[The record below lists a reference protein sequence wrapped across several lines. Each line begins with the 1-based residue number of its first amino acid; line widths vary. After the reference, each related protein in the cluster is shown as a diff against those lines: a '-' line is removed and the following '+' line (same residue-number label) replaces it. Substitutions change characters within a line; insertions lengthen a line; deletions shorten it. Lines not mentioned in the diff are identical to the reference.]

1 VGIDIPN
8 ATVMVIEHAERF
20 GLTQLHQLRGRVG
33 RGTDKSYCILVR
45 RNITETAQSRLEI
58 MEETNNGFIIA
69 DEDLKLRGPGEFFGI
84 KQSGFFQFKIAN
96 MITDGPIIRD
106 ARKAAF
112 KLIESDPDLQESQH
126 RLLREIFLQEYAD
139 QLEMIALS

>member
-1 VGIDIPN
+1 
-8 ATVMVIEHAERF
+8 M
-20 GLTQLHQLRGRVG
+20 
-33 RGTDKSYCILVR
+33 R

-58 MEETNNGFIIA
+58 MEETNNGFLIA

-112 KLIESDPDLQESQH
+112 KLIENDPDLQKSKH
-126 RLLREIFLQEYAD
+126 GLLREIFLLEYAD
-139 QLEMIALS
+139 QLKMIALS

>member
-1 VGIDIPN
+1 
-8 ATVMVIEHAERF
+8 MRF

-45 RNITETAQSRLEI
+45 RNITVISQSRLEI
-58 MEETNNGFIIA
+58 MEETNDGFIIA

-96 MITDGPIIRD
+96 MISDGSIIWD

-112 KLIESDPDLQESQH
+112 EVIKNDPDLQESEH
-126 RLLREIFLQEYAD
+126 RLLGEIFFQEYAD
-139 QLEMIALS
+139 HLEMIALS